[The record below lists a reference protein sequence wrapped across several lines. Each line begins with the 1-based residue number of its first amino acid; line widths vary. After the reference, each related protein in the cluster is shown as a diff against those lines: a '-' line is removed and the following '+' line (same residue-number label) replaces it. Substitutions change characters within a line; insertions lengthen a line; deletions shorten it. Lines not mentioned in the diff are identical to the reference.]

1 LDYGRVAEMGIIRA
15 FVMTPFT
22 LNWFKLLVKLSPGGG
37 MASALTR
44 VAIDQAVGSPIVITL
59 VFTAK
64 AILAGNPL
72 SAKDTIE
79 NHLLD
84 TWKVGLQY
92 WPFMHT
98 INFRFVPLLYQP
110 MYATFA
116 SLYWNAV
123 LSYYA
128 NKPKQNTLVNA

>member
-1 LDYGRVAEMGIIRA
+1 MTSVLKRV
-15 FVMTPFT
+15 
-22 LNWFKLLVKLSPGGG
+22 L
-37 MASALTR
+37 
-44 VAIDQAVGSPIVITL
+44 IDQAVGSPIAITL
-59 VFTAK
+59 VFTGK
-64 AILAGNPL
+64 AILARSPL
-72 SAKDTIE
+72 SAKDTIQ

-84 TWKVGLQY
+84 TWAVGLQY

-123 LSYYA
+123 LSYYT
-128 NKPKQNTLVNA
+128 NKPKNVIEMDAP